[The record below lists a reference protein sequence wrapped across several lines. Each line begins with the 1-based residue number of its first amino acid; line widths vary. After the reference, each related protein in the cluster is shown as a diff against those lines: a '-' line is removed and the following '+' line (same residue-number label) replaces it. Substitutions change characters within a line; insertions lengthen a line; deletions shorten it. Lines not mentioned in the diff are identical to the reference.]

1 MSREIIKNDFS
12 FWRYL
17 MNFWTVLF
25 LLFIVF
31 DFSSQ
36 NGYGSIL
43 NILAAVYISVLA
55 IYVGNKEFERWYNRH
70 QGQHPGEMFVI
81 IWTVVMLGLLMGDM
95 LLGPNYEV
103 PGAVV
108 SSYIAVLT
116 ILAITR
122 KSKQLYRAKSK

>member
-1 MSREIIKNDFS
+1 MSRDLIKNDFS

-17 MNFWTVLF
+17 MNFWTVIF

-31 DFSSQ
+31 DFSNQ
-36 NGYGSIL
+36 NGYSGLL

-70 QGQHPGEMFVI
+70 QGQHPGELFVV
-81 IWTVVMLGLLMGDM
+81 IWTVIVLGLLVGDI
-95 LLGPNYEV
+95 LLGDSYVV

-122 KSKQLYRAKSK
+122 KSKQLYRSKSR